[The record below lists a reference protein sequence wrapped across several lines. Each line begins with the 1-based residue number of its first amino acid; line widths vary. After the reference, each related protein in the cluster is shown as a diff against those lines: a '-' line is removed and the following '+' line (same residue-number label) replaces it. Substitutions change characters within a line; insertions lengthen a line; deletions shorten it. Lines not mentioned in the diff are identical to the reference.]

1 MTNDDIIKM
10 AREAG
15 AFPELSET
23 PEKDF
28 DFLRRFA
35 ELVASEARNRT
46 WTKQHWTEYEQK
58 IVAAER
64 EEIAL
69 MIERSIDLTGLN
81 DWPVWQRF
89 IGELLATTAELIRT
103 RGNK

>member
-10 AREAG
+10 ARRAG
-15 AFPELSET
+15 YGDVMADIHAPALQ
-23 PEKDF
+23 
-28 DFLRRFA
+28 RFA

-69 MIERSIDLTGLN
+69 MIERSIDLNGLH

-103 RGNK
+103 KGNK

>member
-1 MTNDDIIKM
+1 MTRDDIIQM
-10 AREAG
+10 TREAG

-35 ELVASEARNRT
+35 ELVASEARTRT

-69 MIERSIDLTGLN
+69 MIERSIDLTGLHN
-81 DWPVWQRF
+81 WPMWQRF
-89 IGELLATTAELIRT
+89 IAELLGTIAELIRG
-103 RGNK
+103 RGQE